1 MRLPWI
7 ASSRTDK
14 QVAGDFLV
22 PSFSKKWSSLTRSH
36 NISADRFLIK
46 YDDAFRMRNL
56 KETSTEDFG
65 ISSRERREN
74 SSRVLYIYFTARFE
88 SNCASDLVSSSTILT
103 AKTRG
108 LGGSHRLGGD
118 LVARVSRK
126 ESLETRGLKRSLLLQ
141 VGFFQ
146 MTTRDR
152 RERGK
157 FWPGFR
163 GHLDAYIR
171 HRSSRKSSFRCRA
184 TCLFEPRY
192 PLDAP
197 LLSCFR
203 ISRHSKLPSLY
214 AHAAWTPRC

>member
-1 MRLPWI
+1 
-7 ASSRTDK
+7 
-14 QVAGDFLV
+14 
-22 PSFSKKWSSLTRSH
+22 
-36 NISADRFLIK
+36 
-46 YDDAFRMRNL
+46 MRNL
-56 KETSTEDFG
+56 KETSIEGFG
-65 ISSRERREN
+65 ISSVERREN

-163 GHLDAYIR
+163 ATSTRIYVIVARENPRLDAELPA
-171 HRSSRKSSFRCRA
+171 SSSLGIHSTRLFFRASESVDIVSF
-184 TCLFEPRY
+184 
-192 PLDAP
+192 
-197 LLSCFR
+197 LLCM
-203 ISRHSKLPSLY
+203 HMQPGHQVVNLSLY
-214 AHAAWTPRC
+214 SPLE